1 MDRKI
6 EKKPITVRA
15 IVLIGIGA
23 LVLIYIAYTAITSG
37 DDHVVNADTSRIQI
51 VEVIEAPFQEQI
63 TATGTVVPSRSIF
76 LDVVEGGRIDRILA
90 DAGSHVSEGDTI
102 LVLSNNNLQLE
113 VMNRETQILE
123 QINATR
129 TTRIQLQQQ
138 RLSMR
143 NDFLT
148 HQTELEART
157 RAYERDQTLFG
168 RNLISEDQ
176 FLESK
181 RQYTEVLQRT
191 NLYREQMA
199 LDSLSYEAQ
208 FRHID
213 SSLQNM
219 IRNLD
224 LVANITDHLVIKAP
238 ISGQL
243 TSLDAEIGETK
254 QSGQRLGQIDITD
267 SYKVRAVFDEV
278 YIPRIQMGQ
287 QADFDIDGQ
296 TYSLTVSRV
305 YPEVSDGRFQVDLE
319 FVGQHPASVRRG
331 QTVRLRL
338 ALSDYS
344 SAVMINR
351 GAFFQATGGRWIYVL
366 NSEGNRAYRTEISIG
381 RQNSQFYVIESG
393 LQPGDK
399 VIISGYEA
407 FGNATQLRLN

>member
-15 IVLIGIGA
+15 IVLIGISA
-23 LVLIYIAYTAITSG
+23 LVLFYIVYAAITSG
-37 DDHVVNADTSRIQI
+37 DDHVVNADASRIQI

-90 DAGSHVSEGDTI
+90 DAGSNVSEGDTI

-157 RAYERDQTLFG
+157 RAYERDQTLFS

-191 NLYREQMA
+191 NLYREQMT

-219 IRNLD
+219 IRNLE
-224 LVANITDHLVIKAP
+224 LVANITDHLVVKAP

-254 QSGQRLGQIDITD
+254 QAGQRLGQIDITD
-267 SYKVRAVFDEV
+267 SYKIRAVFDEV

-338 ALSDYS
+338 ALSDFS
-344 SAVMINR
+344 SAVLINR
-351 GAFFQATGGRWIYVL
+351 GAFFQATGGRWIFVL
-366 NSEGNRAYRTEISIG
+366 NSDGSRAYRTEISIG
-381 RQNSQFYVIESG
+381 RQNSQFYVIENG

>member
-6 EKKPITVRA
+6 EKKSVNTRT
-15 IVLIGIGA
+15 IVLAGIGV
-23 LVLIYIAYTAITSG
+23 LVFIYIVYAAITSG
-37 DDHVVNADTSRIQI
+37 DYHVVQADSSRIQI
-51 VEVIEAPFQEQI
+51 VEVSEAPFQEQI

-76 LDVVEGGRIDRILA
+76 LDVVEGGRIDQILA
-90 DAGSHVSEGDTI
+90 DAGSNVMEGDTI

-113 VMNRETQILE
+113 VMNREAQILE

-148 HQTELEART
+148 HQTALDSRT
-157 RAYERDQTLFG
+157 RAFERDKALFE

-181 RQYTEVLQRT
+181 RQFDEVLQRT
-191 NLYREQMA
+191 HLYREQMA

-219 IRNLD
+219 IRNLE
-224 LVANITDHLVIKAP
+224 LVANITDHLIVKAP

-254 QSGQRLGQIDITD
+254 QAGQRLGQIDITD
-267 SYKVRAVFDEV
+267 SYKVRAVFDEI

-287 QADFDIDGQ
+287 QADFEIDGQ
-296 TYSLTVSRV
+296 TYALSVSRV
-305 YPEVSDGRFQVDLE
+305 YPEVTDGRFQVDLD

-338 ALSDYS
+338 ALSDFS
-344 SAVMINR
+344 SAILINR
-351 GAFFQATGGRWIYVL
+351 GAFFQSTGGRWIFVI
-366 NSEGNRAYRTEISIG
+366 SPDGSRAFRREISIG
-381 RQNSQFYVIESG
+381 RQNSQFFVIEDG

-399 VIISGYEA
+399 VIISGYES

>member
-6 EKKPITVRA
+6 EKKSVNTRT
-15 IVLIGIGA
+15 IVLVGIGV
-23 LVLIYIAYTAITSG
+23 LVFIYIVYAAITSG
-37 DDHVVNADTSRIQI
+37 DDHVVQADSSRIQI
-51 VEVIEAPFQEQI
+51 VEVSEAPFQEQI

-76 LDVVEGGRIDRILA
+76 LDVVEGGRIDQILA
-90 DAGSHVSEGDTI
+90 DAGSNVTEGDTI

-113 VMNRETQILE
+113 VMNREAQILE

-148 HQTELEART
+148 HQTALESRT
-157 RAYERDQTLFG
+157 RAFERDQALFD
-168 RNLISEDQ
+168 RHLISEDQ

-181 RQYTEVLQRT
+181 RQYNEVLQRT
-191 NLYREQMA
+191 HLYREQMV

-219 IRNLD
+219 IRNLE
-224 LVANITDHLVIKAP
+224 LVASITDHLIVKAP

-254 QSGQRLGQIDITD
+254 QTGQRLGQIDITD
-267 SYKVRAVFDEV
+267 SYKVRAVFDEI

-287 QADFDIDGQ
+287 RADFEIDGQ
-296 TYSLTVSRV
+296 TYALSVSRV
-305 YPEVSDGRFQVDLE
+305 YPEVMDGRFQVDLD

-338 ALSDYS
+338 ALSDFS
-344 SAVMINR
+344 SAILINR
-351 GAFFQATGGRWIYVL
+351 GAFFQSTGGRWIFVL
-366 NSEGNRAYRTEISIG
+366 SPDGSRAYRREISIG
-381 RQNSQFYVIESG
+381 RQNSQFFVIEDG
-393 LQPGDK
+393 LQPGDR
-399 VIISGYEA
+399 VIISGYES